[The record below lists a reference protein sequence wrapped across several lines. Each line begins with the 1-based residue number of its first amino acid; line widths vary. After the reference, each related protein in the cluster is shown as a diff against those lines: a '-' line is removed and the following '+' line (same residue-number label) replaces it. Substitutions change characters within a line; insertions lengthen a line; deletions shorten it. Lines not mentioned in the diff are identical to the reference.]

1 MCVCV
6 CVCVC
11 NLGGHLTSVHSSG
24 LIRRNNWK
32 ASPHACSPA
41 HPASGWA
48 FPLSICWSPSS
59 PFQPLLLPTRGHGGE
74 EATEGRADRLE
85 QALPAPPSLPPG
97 FTDAVTLNLLPTR
110 WTLSLPHFT
119 GEKIHQVKV
128 GIFQKSTQGWD
139 GAAVPIQ
146 APDVFKHLEAP
157 GLLLE
162 SLL

>member
-1 MCVCV
+1 M
-6 CVCVC
+6 
-11 NLGGHLTSVHSSG
+11 
-24 LIRRNNWK
+24 
-32 ASPHACSPA
+32 
-41 HPASGWA
+41 
-48 FPLSICWSPSS
+48 
-59 PFQPLLLPTRGHGGE
+59 E
-74 EATEGRADRLE
+74 ERADRLE

-97 FTDAVTLNLLPTR
+97 FTDAVTLNLPRR
-110 WTLSLPHFT
+110 WMLSLLHFT

-139 GAAVPIQ
+139 GAEVPIQ